1 MSKIPK
7 RGAGGQRRRRP
18 RLPKTLAQ
26 FDKLPRRSQLAIE
39 NVAHAVTRMREGVSL
54 RSAAAEYGV
63 DPRTVVKLGGSALRK
78 TKGGRYSA
86 KPSDTL
92 FRPLVVPVHGGRI
105 EVGVR
110 GSRAASELSK
120 RAIAQREFLATGD
133 DTKLRKLQKTKILD
147 ASGRE
152 VPFLTDEDELARQ
165 GDLGSL
171 SFESIYAR
179 RG

>member
-1 MSKIPK
+1 MPKIPK

-26 FDKLPRRSQLAIE
+26 FDKLPRRSKLAIE
-39 NVAHAVTRMREGVSL
+39 NVAHVVTRMRDGVSL
-54 RSAAAEYGV
+54 KRAAAEYGV

-78 TKGGRYSA
+78 TGTGRYAA
-86 KPSDTL
+86 KASDNL
-92 FRPLVVPVHGGRI
+92 FRPLLVPVHGGRI

-110 GSRAASELSK
+110 SSRAAT
-120 RAIAQREFLATGD
+120 AISDRQNAQRRFAASGD
-133 DTKLRKLQKTKILD
+133 DTELRALARSKILD
-147 ASGRE
+147 AEGRE
-152 VPFLTDEDELARQ
+152 VPFLTDLDELERQ
-165 GDLGSL
+165 GDLGML

>member
-1 MSKIPK
+1 MPKIPK
-7 RGAGGQRRRRP
+7 RGAGRQRRRRP

-26 FDKLPRRSQLAIE
+26 FGKLPRRSQLAIE
-39 NVAHAVTRMREGVSL
+39 NVAHVVTRMRDGVSL
-54 RSAAAEYGV
+54 KSAAAGYGV

-78 TKGGRYSA
+78 TEGGRYAA
-86 KPSDTL
+86 KPGDNL
-92 FRPLVVPVHGGRI
+92 FRPLVVPVHGGKI

-120 RAIAQREFLATGD
+120 RAIAQRGFLKTGD
-133 DTKLRKLQKTKILD
+133 DTNLRKLRKTKILD
-147 ASGRE
+147 AEGRE
-152 VPFLTDEDELARQ
+152 VPFLTDEEELARQ
-165 GDLGSL
+165 GDLGAL

>member
-1 MSKIPK
+1 MPKIPK
-7 RGAGGQRRRRP
+7 RGAGRQRRRRP

-26 FDKLPRRSQLAIE
+26 FGKLPRRSQLAIE
-39 NVAHAVTRMREGVSL
+39 NVAHVVTRMRDGVSL
-54 RSAAAEYGV
+54 KSAAAGYCV

-78 TKGGRYSA
+78 TEGGRYAA
-86 KPSDTL
+86 KPGDNL
-92 FRPLVVPVHGGRI
+92 FRPLVVPVHGGKI

-120 RAIAQREFLATGD
+120 RAIAQRGFLKTGD
-133 DTKLRKLQKTKILD
+133 DTNLRKLRKTKILD
-147 ASGRE
+147 AEGRE
-152 VPFLTDEDELARQ
+152 VPFLTDEEELARQ
-165 GDLGSL
+165 GDLGAL

>member
-1 MSKIPK
+1 MPKIPK
-7 RGAGGQRRRRP
+7 PGAGGQRRRRP

-39 NVAHAVTRMREGVSL
+39 NVAHAVTRMRDGISL
-54 RSAAAEYGV
+54 KRAAAEYGV

-78 TKGGRYSA
+78 TKGGRYVA

-92 FRPLVVPVHGGRI
+92 FRPLVLPIHGGRI

-120 RAIAQREFLATGD
+120 RAIAQREFLTTGD
-133 DTKLRKLQKTKILD
+133 DTKLRKLQKTRILD

-152 VPFLTDEDELARQ
+152 VPFLTDADELTRQ
-165 GDLGSL
+165 GDLATL
-171 SFESIYAR
+171 SYESIYAR
-179 RG
+179 R

>member
-1 MSKIPK
+1 MPKISK
-7 RGAGGQRRRRP
+7 RGRRGQRRRLP
-18 RLPKTLAQ
+18 RTLAQ
-26 FDKLPRRSQLAIE
+26 FDALPRRSQAAVE
-39 NVAHAVTRMREGVSL
+39 NVAHVVTRMRDGASL
-54 RSAAAEYGV
+54 KSASTEYGT
-63 DPRTVVKLGGSALRK
+63 DPRTVIKLGGSALRK
-78 TKGGRYSA
+78 TSGGRYAA
-86 KPSDTL
+86 KPSDNL

-120 RAIAQREFLATGD
+120 RAAAQREFLATGD
-133 DTKLRKLQKTKILD
+133 DTKLRKLRKTKILD

-165 GDLGSL
+165 GDLGAL

>member
-1 MSKIPK
+1 VE
-7 RGAGGQRRRRP
+7 
-18 RLPKTLAQ
+18 
-26 FDKLPRRSQLAIE
+26 D
-39 NVAHAVTRMREGVSL
+39 VAHVVTRMRENVSL
-54 RSAAAEYGV
+54 KSASTEYGV
-63 DPRTVVKLGGSALRK
+63 DPRTVVRLGGSALRK
-78 TKGGRYSA
+78 TKGGRYAA
-86 KPSDTL
+86 KPSDNL

-133 DTKLRKLQKTKILD
+133 DTKLRRLRKTKVLD

-165 GDLGSL
+165 GDLGAL